1 MESYNS
7 DAQRLIT
14 LSLGKIAASRG
25 QRGGVNLHKSLL
37 VSTIL
42 HKARNAYMIENLQV
56 LMESRKASQEKKVVE
71 VNSNATTVLVEK
83 QQANTRVMDE
93 NDAPSCENSVAGSQS
108 QEPCDPRHVTT
119 SHRGSDD
126 KENNRPVL
134 SQRCGLS
141 NNSGVVSSDE
151 SAQTKQNTLTDCN
164 QNSATTTN
172 TSTMATSKSEG
183 SNCAKCCTKRRL
195 TVSTEENTDHSSAK
209 KTKCDLNNTQEFA
222 TESKQHTSSTSRD
235 TVEPMQTETVQI
247 NNLVNSFSSGFGGL
261 VESSRN
267 ALQLQSKGHS
277 EQPFYCSSA
286 ITMPTLPLAVAV

>member
-1 MESYNS
+1 MENYNS

-56 LMESRKASQEKKVVE
+56 LMESRKASHVKK
-71 VNSNATTVLVEK
+71 ATEANVTPVLAEK
-83 QQANTRVMDE
+83 QQVNNRVMDE
-93 NDAPSCENSVAGSQS
+93 NDASSCENNVAGSQS

-119 SHRGSDD
+119 SQHSDD
-126 KENNRPVL
+126 KENSRPVL
-134 SQRCGLS
+134 SSRSGLA
-141 NNSGVVSSDE
+141 NNSGE
-151 SAQTKQNTLTDCN
+151 NAQTKQNMSTDCN
-164 QNSATTTN
+164 QNSTSSATISTTT
-172 TSTMATSKSEG
+172 AIKSEG
-183 SNCAKCCTKRRL
+183 SNCAKCCVKRRL
-195 TVSTEENTDHSSAK
+195 TVSTEEKTDHSSAK
-209 KTKCDLNNTQEFA
+209 KTKCDTTNTQDCT
-222 TESKQHTSSTSRD
+222 TESKHNNNTTTRD
-235 TVEPMQTETVQI
+235 NVEPMQTETVQI

-267 ALQLQSKGHS
+267 ALQLQSKGHTD
-277 EQPFYCSSA
+277 QPFYCSSA